1 TVDHYSYDGLDLI
14 FKERIVM
21 MEIETKHTTCG
32 KFLEFGSSKE
42 VLDVWTRDGERNLSP
57 FSITLS

>member
-1 TVDHYSYDGLDLI
+1 
-14 FKERIVM
+14 M

-42 VLDVWTRDGERNLSP
+42 VLDAWTRDGGRNLGP